1 MSNEEKLLEYLRR
14 ATADLRDAR
23 KRLAAAERK
32 SSGEPIAVVGMACRY
47 PGGVGSP
54 DDLWDLLVEGRDGVS
69 AFPVDRGW
77 DVEGLYDPEPG
88 KPNRTVTREG
98 GFLYEAADFDAG
110 VFGISPREALG
121 MDPQQRLLLEA
132 SWEAVESAGIDP
144 LSLKGSRTGVFAGL
158 MYHDYALG
166 TEAAATTGGSLVS
179 GRVSYT
185 LGLEGPSVTVD
196 TACSSSLV
204 ALHLAAQALRSD
216 ECSMALAGG
225 VTVMTTPDMFLYF
238 SHQRGMAKDG
248 RCKSFAADADG
259 TGCSEGVGV
268 LMLERLSDARRNG
281 HPVLAVI
288 RGSAINQDGA
298 SSSMTAP
305 NGPSQQRAIRA
316 ALENAG
322 LSTADV
328 DAVEAH
334 GTGTRLGDPIEA
346 QALLATYGQGR
357 AEGDPL
363 WLGSLK
369 SNLGHTQAAAG
380 VGGVIKAVQAIRHGV
395 LPKSLHAETRSP
407 HVDWSAGAV
416 ELLTEAR
423 VWPVRERPRRVGV
436 SSFGLSGT
444 NAHVIV
450 EQAPEPEESEAVVS
464 AGMPVVPVVLSG
476 RGEGALRGQA
486 ARLLECVEGG
496 GAGLSLVDVGFSSV
510 VSRAV
515 LEHRAVI
522 AASDREELV
531 RGLEGLVGGEQ
542 VASVVSGV
550 TGPVGGMAF
559 VFTGQGAQRLG
570 MGRGLYEA
578 FPVFAEA
585 FDAVLG
591 ELDGRLGCSL
601 REVVWGGD
609 VDVLNGTMFAQAGL
623 FAVETALF
631 RLVESWGVRPDFV
644 LGHSVGEIAAAHV
657 AGVLSLGDAAELVV
671 ARGRLMQALPVGGL
685 MVAVEAAEGE
695 VLPLLTDEVGI
706 AAVNGPR
713 SVVVSGVEG
722 AVLDVV
728 GKFEDLGRKSSV
740 LRVSHAFHSPLMEPM
755 LAEFGEVVA
764 GLEFGSPSVAVVSGV
779 SGVVSGEVATPG
791 YWVRHV
797 REAVRFADAV
807 AFVEGR
813 GVSVFVEIGPDGV
826 LSGMAQQSVVSE
838 SAVFVPLLRKN
849 RDEAS
854 TVVTAL
860 GRLHVTG
867 AGVDWARFF
876 EGSGARRVG
885 LPTYA
890 FQRERYWMTA
900 ELDGA
905 DHGSL
910 GLSDADHPLL
920 GAAVALPGA
929 DGGLLLTGRLS
940 VDTQPWLADHRM
952 GSSILFPGTG
962 LVELVLCAGAQ
973 VGCDVLDE
981 LTLHAPLVL
990 PPRGGVQVRVRMG
1003 LDDAAGARSVAVYS
1017 RDEDDDAA
1025 DSPWTLHAEGLLVT
1039 DATMPSF
1046 DATVWP
1052 PEAATALELDGV
1064 YDRLLAQGY
1073 GYGPVFQ
1080 GLTAAW
1086 RRGDET
1092 FAEVALPETTGTE
1105 AERYGLH
1112 PALLDSA
1119 LHASLVG
1126 DGDAPGGT
1134 EADPETALLPFV
1146 WKGVRLH
1153 ASGAARLRVRIAPS
1167 GTDSITVTGADQ
1179 TGRPVFSVGSLVTRP
1194 VAVKRAA
1201 GGQGGALY
1209 SVEWAPLPTTTV
1221 APAPA
1226 TVDWEDRNG
1235 GAGTGAAV
1243 LVWECPPP
1251 AADVVLDAHTMT
1263 GRALGV
1269 VQEWLADNRFATSR
1283 LLVVTRGA
1291 VALPGE
1297 TVAHPA
1303 AAAVAGLVR
1312 SAQAENP
1319 DRILLVDTDGTLDI
1333 ATLLASDEP
1342 EAAVRQGAAW
1352 APRLTRVRTA
1362 PDAVERTGDA
1372 LDDAAA
1378 DQVTEA
1384 GGRATGIDAQP
1395 SARFGGAD
1403 ATVLLS
1409 GGTGTLGVLVARHL
1423 VTAHGVRRLVLTSRR
1438 GPDSPGAADLCAELT
1453 GLGAEVTVVAC
1464 DLADRDA
1471 ARALLALHPP
1481 TAVVH
1486 CAGVLDDATIGS
1498 LTPGRLTDVLRPKVD
1513 AAWNLHALT
1522 AHLDLTAFVLFSSV
1536 AGVLGNAGQA
1546 NYAAGNAFL
1555 DALAALRSA
1564 QDLPAQ
1570 SLAWG
1575 LWADE
1580 DGMASGLDDTDL
1592 RRMSRSGVEPLSAA
1606 QGLALLDAAV
1616 SLTAA
1621 PHLLPV
1627 RLDIKALRAA
1637 EPLPPLFSG
1646 LVRRRPRAS
1655 AAAATAIPD
1664 VQAALAALAPKER
1677 LRTLLDLVR
1686 AQVASVLGHGSAG
1699 DVEPDRAFTEI
1710 GFDSLTAME
1719 LRNQLTS
1726 VTGVRLPSTLVF
1738 DHPNARAVA
1747 DHLDTLL
1754 VGERTAATAVPASA
1768 ATVSGEDDP
1777 VVIVSMACRY
1787 PGGVRTPEDL
1797 WQLVHDGVDA
1807 ITEFPRNRGWDLE
1820 GLYDP
1825 ESART
1830 GTCYVRHG
1838 GFLHDAA
1845 EFDPGFFGI
1854 SPNDALT
1861 TDPQH
1866 RLLLEVA
1873 WEALERAAIDPL
1885 SLKGTATGVFTG
1897 TMYHDYAG
1905 NSAAGSLGP
1914 GRVSYT
1920 FGLEGPSLAVDTA
1933 CSSSLVALHLAAQAV
1948 RSGEC
1953 GLALVGG
1960 VTVMSTPETFIE
1972 FARQRG
1978 LSRDGRCR
1986 SFSAAADGAAWSEGA
2001 GMLVVERL
2009 SDARRHGHPVLAV
2022 VRGSAVNQDGAS
2034 NGLMAP
2040 NGPSQ
2045 QRVIRQALTNAGLTT
2060 ADVDAV
2066 EAHGTGTTLGDPI
2079 EAQALLATYG
2089 QGRAEGRPLHLG
2101 SIKSN
2106 IGHAQAAAGIAGVIK
2121 TVEAMRHGILP
2132 RSLHLDAPSPQVDW
2146 EAGEIALLTRAQ
2158 PWPELDR
2165 PRRAGVSSFGISGTN
2180 AHVIIEAPPATH
2192 DATDGPRFTP
2202 DAAEGSRR
2210 TPAVTDT
2217 RSATTIDVPEPD
2229 TTPVPWLLSARDPE
2243 GIARQAARLLTHLD
2257 ARPDARALDIAYSL
2271 ATSRTALEQRAA
2283 LVVSDR
2289 TQALRDLAVLAD
2301 GGSTPD
2307 TVRTGDG
2314 ESGRPGGLT
2323 AFLFSGQG
2331 AQRAGMGGQLHRSYP
2346 VFAQAFDDAVAAL
2359 DRHLNRP
2366 LADVVRNDEAALN
2379 RTAYTQAGLFAFEVA
2394 LFRLLESWG
2403 IHPDLLAGHSVGELV
2418 AAHVSGAL
2426 PLPDAARLVAARG
2439 LLMQA
2444 LPEDGAMVALRA
2456 SEDEVIPL
2464 LTAEVAVAAV
2474 NGPESVVVSGAADA
2488 VQAVADHFTALG
2500 RTAKRLR
2507 VSHAFHS
2514 PLMDPM
2520 LAEFA
2525 RVAAGIEVAEPSIPI
2540 VSTLTGRTVTAAEL
2554 ADPAHWVRHVR
2565 EAVRFADGIRALD
2578 EAGVTTYLEVG
2589 PDAVLSALGPAC
2601 LPDTAAGAF
2610 LPLARRDRDE
2620 ARELVRAVALAHSR
2634 HVPVGWAEF
2643 FAGSGANRID
2653 LPTYAFRRETF
2664 WALPERTG
2672 ADLAAAG
2679 LGDVDHPLLSALVT
2693 LPDTGG
2699 ALLTG
2704 RLERPVLPWLDDHD
2718 LLGTVALPASAFV
2731 DLALRAG
2738 METGCPRLD
2747 RFQVVAQL
2755 PLPSDGS
2762 VALRVSVGSPTQDGR
2777 RTVAIHSGPAD
2788 SDGSEGTGDGAPW
2801 IRHAEGVLAQPAG
2814 EPDGYDLAAWPP
2826 PNAVPVDPD
2835 DAYDRLLALGH
2846 GYGPAFRTLRA
2857 VWRRGDELFAEAA
2870 LDDEAA
2876 RDRCALHPAL
2886 LDAAVQLARF
2896 GTLPDGSTEG
2906 AAQAEPA
2913 DGPLTP
2919 AAWTGVHAHRVGATA
2934 LRIRVVRPAD
2944 GTAPSFHLADEHG
2957 RPVLSVEAT
2966 TWRPV
2971 APDELAGGEPQGA
2984 LYRLEWT
2991 PAPVDIA
2998 ALGARTAVLAAAG
3011 PVDDPRTGRPYPLHD
3026 PREPAA
3032 GSAPGF
3038 VLLPVPAA
3046 PDDDVLSSIRTHTAR
3061 VLTLVREFLDHEPTG
3076 GAKLVVVTRDAVA
3089 TGNGAVDVR
3098 QAPLWGLVR
3107 AAQSEHPGRIVLADL
3122 DGSEASATTLPDALT
3137 SGAEELAIR
3146 GGTVLVPGLATVAPG
3161 TGDFAPPVKGTV
3173 LVTGGTSGAG
3183 AVTARHLIT
3192 AHGITRLLVTGAPRP
3207 TEHSSPDSAADIEL
3221 LAAEHGVDLVLSD
3234 CDPADREALGA
3245 LLDTLPAD
3253 RPLTAVVHTGSS
3265 TETNA
3270 LIGERT
3276 GDLLDRALRHADAAW
3291 NLHELTADL
3300 GLSAFVLLSSPQGL
3314 IHGAGAAHTAAA
3326 HTFLDAL
3333 AHHRRTLGLCATTLA
3348 LGPASVPAETEG
3360 EQGRRMAGLGLPPLP
3375 DDRNML
3381 LLDAALRTGE
3391 AALFALHLDQK
3402 VLRSQAEQVPPVL
3415 TTVVRIPGRTRA
3427 RTGTDT
3433 AAELRRRLS
3442 GRGEDERRRILL
3454 EVVRSHVATLLGHPT
3469 PEAVEADRAFQD
3481 LGFDSLAA
3489 VELRRRLGS
3498 ATGLTLPASLVFD
3511 HPDSRAVATHL
3522 TELLGDGSADDDGAK
3537 ALMSMLDQLDATLI
3551 AAAPDAGDRPKITSR
3566 LEALLRRWQD
3576 AHGDDTTRTE
3586 AEDDL
3591 DSVTDDELFEVLDQE
3606 IGLL

>member
-1 MSNEEKLLEYLRR
+1 M
-14 ATADLRDAR
+14 
-23 KRLAAAERK
+23 
-32 SSGEPIAVVGMACRY
+32 
-47 PGGVGSP
+47 
-54 DDLWDLLVEGRDGVS
+54 
-69 AFPVDRGW
+69 
-77 DVEGLYDPEPG
+77 
-88 KPNRTVTREG
+88 
-98 GFLYEAADFDAG
+98 
-110 VFGISPREALG
+110 
-121 MDPQQRLLLEA
+121 
-132 SWEAVESAGIDP
+132 
-144 LSLKGSRTGVFAGL
+144 
-158 MYHDYALG
+158 
-166 TEAAATTGGSLVS
+166 
-179 GRVSYT
+179 
-185 LGLEGPSVTVD
+185 
-196 TACSSSLV
+196 
-204 ALHLAAQALRSD
+204 
-216 ECSMALAGG
+216 
-225 VTVMTTPDMFLYF
+225 
-238 SHQRGMAKDG
+238 
-248 RCKSFAADADG
+248 
-259 TGCSEGVGV
+259 
-268 LMLERLSDARRNG
+268 
-281 HPVLAVI
+281 
-288 RGSAINQDGA
+288 
-298 SSSMTAP
+298 
-305 NGPSQQRAIRA
+305 
-316 ALENAG
+316 
-322 LSTADV
+322 
-328 DAVEAH
+328 
-334 GTGTRLGDPIEA
+334 
-346 QALLATYGQGR
+346 
-357 AEGDPL
+357 
-363 WLGSLK
+363 
-369 SNLGHTQAAAG
+369 
-380 VGGVIKAVQAIRHGV
+380 
-395 LPKSLHAETRSP
+395 
-407 HVDWSAGAV
+407 
-416 ELLTEAR
+416 
-423 VWPVRERPRRVGV
+423 
-436 SSFGLSGT
+436 
-444 NAHVIV
+444 
-450 EQAPEPEESEAVVS
+450 
-464 AGMPVVPVVLSG
+464 
-476 RGEGALRGQA
+476 
-486 ARLLECVEGG
+486 
-496 GAGLSLVDVGFSSV
+496 
-510 VSRAV
+510 
-515 LEHRAVI
+515 
-522 AASDREELV
+522 
-531 RGLEGLVGGEQ
+531 
-542 VASVVSGV
+542 
-550 TGPVGGMAF
+550 
-559 VFTGQGAQRLG
+559 
-570 MGRGLYEA
+570 
-578 FPVFAEA
+578 
-585 FDAVLG
+585 
-591 ELDGRLGCSL
+591 
-601 REVVWGGD
+601 
-609 VDVLNGTMFAQAGL
+609 
-623 FAVETALF
+623 
-631 RLVESWGVRPDFV
+631 
-644 LGHSVGEIAAAHV
+644 
-657 AGVLSLGDAAELVV
+657 
-671 ARGRLMQALPVGGL
+671 
-685 MVAVEAAEGE
+685 
-695 VLPLLTDEVGI
+695 
-706 AAVNGPR
+706 
-713 SVVVSGVEG
+713 
-722 AVLDVV
+722 
-728 GKFEDLGRKSSV
+728 
-740 LRVSHAFHSPLMEPM
+740 
-755 LAEFGEVVA
+755 
-764 GLEFGSPSVAVVSGV
+764 
-779 SGVVSGEVATPG
+779 
-791 YWVRHV
+791 
-797 REAVRFADAV
+797 
-807 AFVEGR
+807 
-813 GVSVFVEIGPDGV
+813 
-826 LSGMAQQSVVSE
+826 VSE
-838 SAVFVPLLRKN
+838 SAVFVPFLRRN
-849 RDEAS
+849 RPEA
-854 TVVTAL
+854 VTAVAAL
-860 GRLHVTG
+860 GRLHV
-867 AGVDWARFF
+867 AGVPVDWSRLF
-876 EGSGARRVG
+876 EGSGARRVD

-890 FQRERYWMTA
+890 FQRDRYWMA
-900 ELDGA
+900 SELEAA
-905 DHGSL
+905 DHGAL
-910 GLSDADHPLL
+910 GLADADHPLL

-952 GSSILFPGTG
+952 GGSILFPGTG
-962 LVELVLCAGAQ
+962 LVELVLCAGSQ
-973 VGCDVLDE
+973 VGCEVLDE
-981 LTLHAPLVL
+981 LTLQAPLVL
-990 PPRGGVQVRVRMG
+990 PSRGGVQVRVRMG

-1017 RDEDDDAA
+1017 RDEDDGAV
-1025 DSPWTLHAEGLLVT
+1025 DSPWTLHAEGLLVP
-1039 DATMPSF
+1039 DAAVPSF

-1052 PEAATALELDGV
+1052 PEAATALELNGV

-1086 RRGDET
+1086 RRGEET
-1092 FAEVALPETTGTE
+1092 FAEVTLPDATETE

-1126 DGDAPGGT
+1126 DGDGDGEGT
-1134 EADPETALLPFV
+1134 EADPDTALLPFA

-1153 ASGAARLRVRIAPS
+1153 AVGADRLRVRIAPS
-1167 GTDSITVTGADQ
+1167 GTDSITVSGADPAGQ
-1179 TGRPVFSVGSLVTRP
+1179 PVFSVDSLVTRP
-1194 VAVKRAA
+1194 VAVKRTDE
-1201 GGQGGALY
+1201 GQRGALY
-1209 SVEWAPLPTTTV
+1209 SVEWTRLLTTGGAPS
-1221 APAPA
+1221 PA
-1226 TVDWEDRNG
+1226 TVDWEDRDG
-1235 GAGTGAAV
+1235 AAGTGAAV

-1251 AADVVLDAHTMT
+1251 AADVVSDAHTMT
-1263 GRALGV
+1263 GRALEV
-1269 VQEWLADNRFATSR
+1269 VQEWLADDRFATSR

-1291 VALPGE
+1291 VALPCE
-1297 TVAHPA
+1297 TVTHPA
-1303 AAAVAGLVR
+1303 AAAVAGLAR

-1333 ATLLASDEP
+1333 AAILATDEP
-1342 EAAVRQGAAW
+1342 ETTVRRGVAW
-1352 APRLTRVRTA
+1352 APRLSLVPAA
-1362 PDAVERTGDA
+1362 PDAVQRAGDATDAGAAAQVTGTGDRP
-1372 LDDAAA
+1372 
-1378 DQVTEA
+1378 A
-1384 GGRATGIDAQP
+1384 GTDAQP

-1403 ATVLLS
+1403 ASVLLS
-1409 GGTGTLGVLVARHL
+1409 GGTGTLGALVARHL

-1438 GPDSPGAADLCAELT
+1438 GPDSPGAAALSAELT

-1471 ARALLALHPP
+1471 ARALLELHPP

-1498 LTPGRLTDVLRPKVD
+1498 LTPGRLAEVLRPKID

-1536 AGVLGNAGQA
+1536 AGVLGNPGQA

-1580 DGMASGLDDTDL
+1580 DGMASRLDDTDL
-1592 RRMSRSGVEPLSAA
+1592 LRMSRSGVEPLSAA
-1606 QGLALLDAAV
+1606 RGLALLDAAV
-1616 SLTAA
+1616 SRAGA
-1621 PHLLPV
+1621 PRLLPV
-1627 RLDIKALRAA
+1627 RLDLKALRAM

-1655 AAAATAIPD
+1655 AAAATAVPD
-1664 VQAALAALAPKER
+1664 ARAALAALAPKER

-1686 AQVASVLGHGSAG
+1686 TQVASVLGHGSAA

-1719 LRNQLTS
+1719 LRNQLAS

-1747 DHLDTLL
+1747 EHLDTLL
-1754 VGERTAATAVPASA
+1754 VDERATDTAVPGSA
-1768 ATVSGEDDP
+1768 AAVSGEDDP
-1777 VVIVSMACRY
+1777 VVIVSMACRF

-1797 WQLVHDGVDA
+1797 WQLVHDEVDA
-1807 ITEFPRNRGWDLE
+1807 ITEFPRDRGWDLE

-1825 ESART
+1825 ESVRT

-1885 SLKGTATGVFTG
+1885 SLKGTTTGVFTG
-1897 TMYHDYAG
+1897 TMYHDYTG

-1986 SFSAAADGAAWSEGA
+1986 SFSAGADGAAWSEGA

-2022 VRGSAVNQDGAS
+2022 LRGSAVNQDGAS

-2121 TVEAMRHGILP
+2121 MVEAMRHGILP
-2132 RSLHLDAPSPQVDW
+2132 RSLHLDEPSPQVDW
-2146 EAGEIALLTRAQ
+2146 ETGDIALLTGAR
-2158 PWPELDR
+2158 PWPETDR

-2180 AHVIIEAPPATH
+2180 AHVIIEAPP
-2192 DATDGPRFTP
+2192 GTP
-2202 DAAEGSRR
+2202 EVTGTAEGSR
-2210 TPAVTDT
+2210 PATEAVETAEGLPPAPDAADV
-2217 RSATTIDVPEPD
+2217 RPSTTSGAPEPGS
-2229 TTPVPWLLSARDPE
+2229 TPVPWLLSARDPE
-2243 GIARQAARLLTHLD
+2243 GIARQAARLLTYLD
-2257 ARPDARALDIAYSL
+2257 ARPDARAQDIAYSL

-2283 LVVSDR
+2283 LIVGDR

-2301 GGSTPD
+2301 GGTTAD
-2307 TVRTGDG
+2307 TVHTGDG
-2314 ESGRPGGLT
+2314 TSGKPGGLT

-2331 AQRAGMGGQLHRSYP
+2331 AQRVGMGGQLHRAHP
-2346 VFAQAFDDAVAAL
+2346 VFARAFDNAVAEL
-2359 DRHLNRP
+2359 DRHLDRP
-2366 LADVVRNDEAALN
+2366 LADIVRNDEAALN

-2426 PLPDAARLVAARG
+2426 SLPDAARLVAARG

-2444 LPEDGAMVALRA
+2444 LPEGGAMAALRA

-2464 LTAEVAVAAV
+2464 LTAQVSVAAV

-2488 VQAVADHFTALG
+2488 VQAVADHFAALG

-2514 PLMDPM
+2514 PLMHPM
-2520 LAEFA
+2520 LDEFA
-2525 RVAAGIEVAEPSIPI
+2525 RAAAGIEVAEPSVPI

-2578 EAGVTTYLEVG
+2578 AAGVTTYLEVG

-2620 ARELVRAVALAHSR
+2620 THELVRAVALAHSR

-2643 FAGSGANRID
+2643 FAGSGAHRID

-2704 RLERPVLPWLDDHD
+2704 LLERSALPWLDDHD
-2718 LLGTVALPASAFV
+2718 LLGTVTLPAAAFV

-2738 METGCPRLD
+2738 METGCPHLD

-2755 PLPSDGS
+2755 PLPLDGGI
-2762 VALRVSVGSPTQDGR
+2762 ALRVSAGPPEQDGR
-2777 RTVAIHSGPAD
+2777 RTVAIHSRPAG
-2788 SDGSEGTGDGAPW
+2788 SDGPGTDDGTPW
-2801 IRHAEGVLAQPAG
+2801 TRHAEGILALPAA
-2814 EPDGYDLAAWPP
+2814 EPEGYELAAWPP
-2826 PNAVPVDPD
+2826 PGATPVDPD
-2835 DAYDRLLALGH
+2835 DAYDHLLVLGH

-2876 RDRCALHPAL
+2876 HDGCALHPAL

-2896 GTLPDGSTEG
+2896 GALSDGSAEAT
-2906 AAQAEPA
+2906 AQAEPS
-2913 DGPLTP
+2913 GRPLTP
-2919 AAWTGVHAHRVGATA
+2919 TAWTGVHAHRTGATA
-2934 LRIRVVRPAD
+2934 LRIRVARPA
-2944 GTAPSFHLADEHG
+2944 GGAGPSLHLADADG
-2957 RPVLSVEAT
+2957 RPVLSAEDT

-2971 APDELAGGEPQGA
+2971 TPDELAAGEPEGA

-3026 PREPAA
+3026 PREPVA
-3032 GSAPGF
+3032 GFAPGF

-3046 PDDDVLSSIRTHTAR
+3046 PDDDVHTAVRAHTGR
-3061 VLTLVREFLDHEPTG
+3061 VLSLMREFLDHEPTD

-3137 SGAEELAIR
+3137 SGAEELAVR

-3161 TGDFAPPVKGTV
+3161 TGDHAMPVSGTV
-3173 LVTGGTSGAG
+3173 LVTGGASDAG
-3183 AVTARHLIT
+3183 AATARHLIT
-3192 AHGITRLLVTGAPRP
+3192 AHGITRLLMTGCPRP
-3207 TEHSSPDSAADIEL
+3207 TEPSDAVFADSAGSCDGRGHSATGIEL

-3234 CDPADREALGA
+3234 CDPADRDALAA
-3245 LLDTLPAD
+3245 LIATLPAD
-3253 RPLTAVVHTGSS
+3253 QPLTAVVHTGG
-3265 TETNA
+3265 TGTNA
-3270 LIGERT
+3270 PIGKRT
-3276 GDLLDRALRHADAAW
+3276 PDLLDRALRHADAAW

-3300 GLSAFVLLSSPQGL
+3300 GLSAFVLLSSSQGL
-3314 IHGAGAAHTAAA
+3314 VHGAGAAHTAAA

-3333 AHHRRTLGLCATTLA
+3333 AHHRHILGLSATALA
-3348 LGPASVPAETEG
+3348 LGPAHTDPEG
-3360 EQGRRMAGLGLPPLP
+3360 EAGRRMADLGLPPLP
-3375 DDRNML
+3375 DERNMR
-3381 LLDAALRTGE
+3381 LLDDALRADE
-3391 AALFALHLDQK
+3391 AALFALHLDQG
-3402 VLRSQAEQVPPVL
+3402 VLRSRADQLPPVL
-3415 TTVVRIPGRTRA
+3415 TTVVRIPGRPGA

-3454 EVVRSHVATLLGHPT
+3454 ELVRSHVATLLGHPT
-3469 PEAVEADRAFQD
+3469 PEAVGADGAFQD

-3489 VELRRRLGS
+3489 VELRRRLAG
-3498 ATGLTLPASLVFD
+3498 ATGLALPASLVFD

-3522 TELLGDGSADDDGAK
+3522 TELLGDGSADDDGTK
-3537 ALMSMLDQLDATLI
+3537 TLMGMLDQLDATLN

-3586 AEDDL
+3586 DEDDL